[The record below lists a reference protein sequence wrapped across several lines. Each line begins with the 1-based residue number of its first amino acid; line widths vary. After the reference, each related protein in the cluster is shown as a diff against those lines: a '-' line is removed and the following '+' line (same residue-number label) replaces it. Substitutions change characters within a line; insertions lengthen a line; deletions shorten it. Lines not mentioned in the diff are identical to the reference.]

1 MWNPESII
9 IDNLFA
15 HKHSEYRFKNN
26 RCTVIFG
33 KNNTDRGMQN
43 NGAGKTTLLEGIAI
57 ALTNESLRDVKKE
70 SFINREEED
79 CGVDFTLSNPVLK
92 KKLRIVRKFY
102 RGNKP
107 VKIELYEND
116 KLNKQVTSVAEANK
130 RVFELIGIS
139 REDLLRYFIISQDN
153 RYTFFTASD
162 GDKKEIMNR
171 ITSADMVNPVLEELS
186 MRLKEKEA
194 EYKIVSDEVN
204 ELSTRKEILEE
215 QARNVLENDTTAE
228 ELEAL
233 RESKTEKEAEL
244 ETERENL
251 SNLEKK
257 AKRKLKE
264 LNELKPKV
272 KDKSKLVERRKKL
285 KKEFDETDSDLTEAR
300 STVRQLKAELEEVIT
315 CPKCN
320 HEFIKESETEL
331 SVKEIRELLT
341 QATLVQSE
349 LEETYSTQQSKL
361 KELKKKIDEADEIQE
376 SLEEAES
383 EHKRL
388 TKRVSNKKAD
398 IEDIET
404 KIESISKEITTLKNR
419 KKDNKILKNIQR
431 QIKEAQKEIDEKLPK
446 VTELTSDIELIRY
459 WQFHMGRSGFQTY
472 LANQSIKII
481 EGSTNFFLERMNIDY
496 RASISAFT
504 VLKSGEVRGKIDCF
518 ITDGNVE
525 ARKFWSFSGGERQ
538 RVVLAGILAIH
549 RLINLSLNGKGLNLL
564 LLDESLGNIDS
575 EGTIEIVNVLE
586 NLGMTIL
593 LITQNVED
601 SSIFENYIE
610 VIKDRGI
617 SKFNLST

>member
-57 ALTNESLRDVKKE
+57 ALTNESLREVKKD

-79 CGVDFTLSNPVLK
+79 CGVDFTLVNPVLK

-186 MRLKEKEA
+186 LRLKEKEA

-233 RESKTEKEAEL
+233 RESKAEKEAEL

-257 AKRKLKE
+257 VKRKLKE
-264 LNELKPKV
+264 MNELKPKV
-272 KDKSKLVERRKKL
+272 KDKSKLVDRRKKL

-315 CPKCN
+315 CPKCS

-331 SVKEIRELLT
+331 SVTEIRELLT

-419 KKDNKILKNIQR
+419 KKDNKILKNIQN
-431 QIKEAQKEIDEKLPK
+431 QIKESQKEIDEKLPK

-459 WQFHMGRSGFQTY
+459 WQFHMGRSGFTTY
-472 LANQSIKII
+472 LANKSIKVI
-481 EGSTNFFLERMNIDY
+481 EGITNSFLKKMNTDMTVLMNG
-496 RASISAFT
+496 FT
-504 VLKSGEVRGKIDCF
+504 VLKDGSIREKIDVF
-518 ITDGNVE
+518 IQSNGFNSE
-525 ARKFWSFSGGERQ
+525 HFKSKSGGERG
-538 RVVLAGILAIH
+538 RINLAGILGIQH
-549 RLINLSLNGKGLNLL
+549 LVNLSTNGKGLNLL
-564 LLDESLGNIDS
+564 LLDEVFPGIDA
-575 EGTIEIVNVLE
+575 EGQAKIINVLN
-586 NLGMTIL
+586 NLGITIL
-593 LITQNVED
+593 LITQNID
-601 SSIFENYIE
+601 ENYNFDNILTVVKE
-610 VIKDRGI
+610 NGI
-617 SKFNLST
+617 AKLI

>member
-57 ALTNESLRDVKKE
+57 ALTNESLREVKKD

-79 CGVDFTLSNPVLK
+79 CGVDFTLVNPVLK

-186 MRLKEKEA
+186 LRLKEKEA

-233 RESKTEKEAEL
+233 RESKAEKEAEL

-257 AKRKLKE
+257 VKRKLKE
-264 LNELKPKV
+264 VNDLKPKV

-315 CPKCN
+315 CPKCK

-331 SVKEIRELLT
+331 TVKEIRELLT
-341 QATLVQSE
+341 QATVVQSE

-361 KELKKKIDEADEIQE
+361 KELKKKIDEANEIQE
-376 SLEEAES
+376 SIEEAES
-383 EHKRL
+383 EQKRL
-388 TKRVSNKKAD
+388 TKRLSNKKAD

-419 KKDNKILKNIQR
+419 KKDNKILKNIQN

-459 WQFHMGRSGFQTY
+459 WQFHMGRSGFTTY
-472 LANQSIKII
+472 LANKSIKVI
-481 EGSTNFFLERMNIDY
+481 EGITNSFLKKMNTDMTVLMNG
-496 RASISAFT
+496 FT
-504 VLKSGEVRGKIDCF
+504 VLKDGSIREKIDVF
-518 ITDGNVE
+518 IQSNGFNSE
-525 ARKFWSFSGGERQ
+525 HFKSRSGGERG
-538 RVVLAGILAIH
+538 RINLAGILGIQH
-549 RLINLSLNGKGLNLL
+549 LVNLSTNGKGLNLL
-564 LLDESLGNIDS
+564 LLDEVFPGIDA
-575 EGTIEIVNVLE
+575 EGQAKIINVLN
-586 NLGMTIL
+586 NLGITVL
-593 LITQNVED
+593 LITQNID
-601 SSIFENYIE
+601 ENYNFDNILTVVKE
-610 VIKDRGI
+610 NGI
-617 SKFNLST
+617 AKLI